1 MDAKSTGRNRMAIV
15 RTQEQMLEIAKET
28 GSKFGYK
35 EVTLEVVAYK
45 DFKMRWTRS
54 YQWINFSV
62 SDYLIGM
69 SQEALTD
76 LFTGMYV
83 NIIGNGM
90 SSFGDSFNSEVTSEE
105 FVNRCRPTY
114 IKRTR
119 GKKETFR
126 EFEGITVYWLD
137 SERMSEKAS
146 YFSALFKT
154 IFLNARLKDA
164 PEDVIESIIKD
175 NYNSIQEGSQKFGQK
190 VGSAY
195 LTSDEIEKM
204 EEYIR
209 NSGLV
214 M

>member
-76 LFTGMYV
+76 LFTGMYT
-83 NIIGNGM
+83 NIIGSGM
-90 SSFGDSFNSEVTSEE
+90 SSFGDSFNTEVTSEK
-105 FVNRCRPTY
+105 FINRCRPTY

-119 GKKETFR
+119 GKKEIFE

-137 SERMSEKAS
+137 SESISKRVSF
-146 YFSALFKT
+146 FSTLFKT
-154 IFLNARLKDA
+154 VFLNAKLKDA

-175 NYNSIQEGSQKFGQK
+175 TYNSIQEGLQKFGQK
-190 VGSAY
+190 VSSAY
-195 LTSDEIEKM
+195 LTPEEVEKM
-204 EEYIR
+204 NEYIED
-209 NSGLV
+209 NGLV